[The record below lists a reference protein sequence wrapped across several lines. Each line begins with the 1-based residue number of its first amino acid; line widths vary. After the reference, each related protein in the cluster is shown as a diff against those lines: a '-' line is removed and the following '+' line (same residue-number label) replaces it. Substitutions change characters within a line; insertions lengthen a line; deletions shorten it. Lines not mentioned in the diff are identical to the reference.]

1 MKKKI
6 ENSNGVTAIY
16 VRRSVADRDNN
27 SLSIESQKEDYIKY
41 IGEDCVYRIYCDN
54 GFLDKN
60 IERRHVMNRWIF
72 IQIQLLKSEELK

>member
-6 ENSNGVTAIY
+6 ENSNAVTAIY

-27 SLSIESQKEDYIKY
+27 SLSIESQKEDCIKY

-54 GFLDKN
+54 GFFGKN